1 MSNIFWEN
9 FYISCAA
16 IVCFPTDESPCS
28 GNGDCEV
35 EGGRYVCNCD
45 EGFTGETCGT
55 ISISRYPHIPGFFPF
70 SSDANVR
77 IICFHYFLFF
87 HTISW
92 RRNLR
97 QIRTAVNHSVAGLKI
112 RQMICT
118 PSNNIVDN
126 LNFMKDY
133 RSVLFTCK
141 YVEFTL
147 FLLVYDFSVC
157 LLHQSEN

>member
-1 MSNIFWEN
+1 MRAHAVEMEIVKLRGVGTS
-9 FYISCAA
+9 A
-16 IVCFPTDESPCS
+16 IVMKDLLEKHA
-28 GNGDCEV
+28 V
-35 EGGRYVCNCD
+35 RYRYHV
-45 EGFTGETCGT
+45 
-55 ISISRYPHIPGFFPF
+55 IHISRFFPF

-77 IICFHYFLFF
+77 IICFHYFLLFY
-87 HTISW
+87 TVINISF
-92 RRNLR
+92 NDAGTYVKYE
-97 QIRTAVNHSVAGLKI
+97 QHSVAGLKI

-118 PSNNIVDN
+118 PDNNIVDN